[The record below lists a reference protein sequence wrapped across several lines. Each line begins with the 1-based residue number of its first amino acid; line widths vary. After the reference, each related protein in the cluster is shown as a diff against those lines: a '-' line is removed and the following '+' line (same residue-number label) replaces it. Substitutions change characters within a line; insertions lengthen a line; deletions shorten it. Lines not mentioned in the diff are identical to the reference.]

1 MSNGRAAWRL
11 VGIIVAIGLLGWI
24 FAQVKL
30 ILLAVFVALV
40 HAALVTPIAR
50 WMEDRGLARTPAAAL
65 ALTLVVLVGGGASA
79 FTGYRLVQQLPDVI
93 EQVRERRD
101 DLLPLLQR
109 EPLSL
114 TEAEVNEL
122 LDRGVDQVAE
132 RAGSGDVNE
141 GGGDA
146 GGSSEG
152 SSTDDA
158 SSAGD
163 GEGPS
168 PSTTLALLRGSAAA
182 MQLLGFALVG
192 IVLSFFLVRDRDA
205 ITAGLIRHLAGG
217 EHDAR
222 AQKVLRRGWQ
232 ALHGYVRAS
241 VSVGA
246 VEAAAIG
253 VTLVVVG
260 TPLAASLTV
269 LTFLAAF
276 VPVVGATAAGALAVL
291 MTWVGV
297 GTTQA
302 IIVGVI
308 VIVVQ
313 QFDSNVLQPMLVA
326 AHTRLHPIA
335 TILALLLGGLVG
347 GILGALLAVP
357 TAAVLVAVVGELL
370 APSEPDP
377 EIAGAA

>member
-1 MSNGRAAWRL
+1 M
-11 VGIIVAIGLLGWI
+11 
-24 FAQVKL
+24 
-30 ILLAVFVALV
+30 
-40 HAALVTPIAR
+40 
-50 WMEDRGLARTPAAAL
+50 
-65 ALTLVVLVGGGASA
+65 
-79 FTGYRLVQQLPDVI
+79 
-93 EQVRERRD
+93 
-101 DLLPLLQR
+101 
-109 EPLSL
+109 
-114 TEAEVNEL
+114 
-122 LDRGVDQVAE
+122 
-132 RAGSGDVNE
+132 
-141 GGGDA
+141 
-146 GGSSEG
+146 
-152 SSTDDA
+152 
-158 SSAGD
+158 
-163 GEGPS
+163 
-168 PSTTLALLRGSAAA
+168 
-182 MQLLGFALVG
+182 
-192 IVLSFFLVRDRDA
+192 
-205 ITAGLIRHLAGG
+205 
-217 EHDAR
+217 
-222 AQKVLRRGWQ
+222 
-232 ALHGYVRAS
+232 
-241 VSVGA
+241 
-246 VEAAAIG
+246 
-253 VTLVVVG
+253 TLVVVG